1 MDTVTKRRYYKK
13 TPLLFELEPIMLT
26 LKLRACLL
34 ASVLFLP
41 PVISLA
47 ATLKIATAAPD
58 GTAWMKSMR
67 AAGEQIAARTSDRVK
82 LKFYPGGVMG
92 SADTV
97 IRKMR
102 VGQLQG
108 GAFTGGELAEL
119 YPDFNL
125 YSMPFLFADEDE
137 VRFLRSKLDERIAI
151 GLESKGLVLIGI
163 SGGGF
168 VYLMSDHRIASKKE
182 LAASK
187 VWVPEGD
194 AVSELGFRH
203 CGVAPIPFPL
213 SDVYT
218 ALQTGL
224 VDTVLNTTV
233 GAIAFQWHTKVKF
246 VTDVP
251 VAYVVGVM
259 AVDKRSFYRIAATD
273 RAIVKEIIGAV
284 FAELDE
290 INIQDN
296 IGARQALINQ
306 GIEFITPSAE
316 QSAEWHQVG
325 VDTLESIRADAD
337 FGFEHLEYLVEQ
349 LELYRQL
356 GQSVQ

>member
-1 MDTVTKRRYYKK
+1 MLKRITR
-13 TPLLFELEPIMLT
+13 
-26 LKLRACLL
+26 CLL
-34 ASVLFLP
+34 LVGLSLLLPSVSIA
-41 PVISLA
+41 V
-47 ATLKIATAAPD
+47 TLKIATAAPD

-67 AAGEQIAARTSDRVK
+67 AAGVQIAERTNNRVT

-92 SADTV
+92 SYGTV

-108 GAFTGGELAEL
+108 GAFTGGELSEV
-119 YPDFNL
+119 YPDFFL
-125 YSMPFLFADEDE
+125 YSLPFLFADDDE
-137 VRFLRSKLDERIAI
+137 VQFVRAGLDTRVTA
-151 GLESKGLVLIGI
+151 GLDKNDMVLIGI

-168 VYLMSDHRIASKKE
+168 VYLMSDHQIASKVE

-194 AVSELGFRH
+194 PVSELALRE

-233 GAIAFQWHTKVKF
+233 GAIAFQWHTKVKY

-251 VAYVVGVM
+251 VAYVVGAM
-259 AVDKRSFYRIAATD
+259 AIDKRSFNRIDIAD
-273 RAIVKEIIGAV
+273 RVIVKEVIGTV
-284 FAELDE
+284 FKDLDA
-290 INIQDN
+290 INARDN
-296 IGARQALINQ
+296 IGAREALVNQ
-306 GIEFITPSAE
+306 GIEFISPSAE
-316 QSAEWHQVG
+316 QREEWRQVG
-325 VDTLESIRADAD
+325 ATTLESLRADSSY
-337 FGFEHLEYLVEQ
+337 GFEHLEYLVER
-349 LELYRQL
+349 LELYRQS
-356 GQSVQ
+356 GHPGH